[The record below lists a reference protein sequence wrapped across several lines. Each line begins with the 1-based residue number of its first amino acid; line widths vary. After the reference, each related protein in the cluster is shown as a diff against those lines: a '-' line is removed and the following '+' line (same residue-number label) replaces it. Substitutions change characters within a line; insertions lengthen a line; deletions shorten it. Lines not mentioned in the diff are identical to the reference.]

1 MSTAPF
7 TWLRRTIRT
16 FEPPG
21 FEVVASF
28 ACASTADDASSESE
42 ERVMALKRRVDLMFA
57 SSFSLANVLKT
68 PLDEGIAQGAPWQ

>member
-1 MSTAPF
+1 
-7 TWLRRTIRT
+7 L
-16 FEPPG
+16 EPPG

-57 SSFSLANVLKT
+57 SSFSFSERPEDA
-68 PLDEGIAQGAPWQ
+68 LDEGIAQGAPWQ